1 MRRAQLKL
9 AFRREM
15 IERARQERTAADRS
29 ESAEPNM
36 AGAEVGGGDK
46 RMREERRE
54 EMRRLESLGKA
65 ARKAEA
71 KVRAAIEE
79 TGCPQPLGVVVTSAS
94 KKVGRAAAWRLMRR
108 LVLGSES

>member
-1 MRRAQLKL
+1 MFVLARGGRVPAAPALGEPAPAVPELPHAVPRLRRGRDAPQ
-9 AFRREM
+9 
-15 IERARQERTAADRS
+15 RARFIQR
-29 ESAEPNM
+29 
-36 AGAEVGGGDK
+36 GK
-46 RMREERRE
+46 R
-54 EMRRLESLGKA
+54 KA